1 MPATRAGELRRW
13 PGLYGQPVDVYL
25 LWHVRHAP
33 FLDGRP
39 TEHRG
44 EDGELIWDEE
54 DGDDLKILGAYSTE
68 QKAQDR
74 LVRAR
79 ELPGFRDEPDC
90 FLVDQYTLD
99 EDRWT
104 EGFVT
109 VPLDE

>member
-1 MPATRAGELRRW
+1 M
-13 PGLYGQPVDVYL
+13 DVYL

-33 FLDGRP
+33 FLDDRP

-44 EDGELIWDEE
+44 EDGELNWDEE
-54 DGDDLKILGAYSTE
+54 EGDDLKMLGAYSTE
-68 QKAQDR
+68 QKARER

-90 FLVDQYTLD
+90 FLVDHHVLD

-109 VPLDE
+109 VTPTE

>member
-1 MPATRAGELRRW
+1 
-13 PGLYGQPVDVYL
+13 VDIYL

-33 FLDGRP
+33 FLDGRAI
-39 TEHRG
+39 EHRS

-54 DGDDLKILGAYSTE
+54 DGDDLKILGAYSTK
-68 QKAQDR
+68 QKAQER
-74 LVRAR
+74 LPRSR
-79 ELPGFRDEPDC
+79 GLPGFRDEPDC

-109 VPLDE
+109 VPLNE